1 MSASRCMAIAI
12 SMAAWSWSERGSG
25 RPAATMYASPIWVD
39 YGHRERNN
47 PEEREATIAAVH
59 ESVVGTTDTLPR
71 CTNEMIRLFVRD
83 FDTAFSV
90 RIELRMQH
98 VRNFAITSYWRAKVA
113 TIRST
118 KTSATGR
125 VYNES

>member
-1 MSASRCMAIAI
+1 MSFQMSSFDRSGSAHAFDSGGEDEQSCALARPWI
-12 SMAAWSWSERGSG
+12 SSTVNLDCYLDQPGFRQCVQG
-25 RPAATMYASPIWVD
+25 P
-39 YGHRERNN
+39 
-47 PEEREATIAAVH
+47 
-59 ESVVGTTDTLPR
+59 TDTLPR
-71 CTNEMIRLFVRD
+71 CTNEMIRLFVGD